1 MVIHLRGF
9 LRILVVSNTEFKYD
23 LGVVGLGYVGLPLAV
38 ESATSSLNVLGFD
51 INSERVEMINN
62 GHSPIEDIS
71 NEELSQ
77 SLKNFHSIT
86 ESKELSQCRN
96 IVISVPTPL
105 TDYQP
110 DLSYVINAAKTV
122 GENLVKN
129 QVVILESTTY
139 PGTTVEVLIPN
150 LEKMSGLKA
159 GEDFFVG
166 YSPERIDP
174 GNKVWKFKN
183 TPKVISGINNVS
195 TEKIQSFYESIIDET
210 VLVKGTK
217 EAEMVKLLENTYRHV
232 NIALINELAIL
243 CKMLDID
250 IWEVVN
256 AAKTKPF
263 GFESFKPGPGVGGH
277 CIPVD
282 PEYLSF
288 KTRQIGKPVRF
299 VELAQEINN
308 SMPLYVVNQVNEIL
322 NKNKIILN
330 SSKILLMGVA
340 YKKDISDMR
349 ESPAIDIVELLLDK
363 EVDISY
369 YDPYVEEFKVSG
381 HIINREVDTNS
392 FEDYDMLLVLT
403 PHSNFAQLDFNNL
416 KTIIFDTTGSDFIK
430 STERI

>member
-1 MVIHLRGF
+1 MV
-9 LRILVVSNTEFKYD
+9 SKTEFEYD

-38 ESATSSLNVLGFD
+38 ESSNQGLKVVGYD
-51 INSERVEMINN
+51 INPERVEMINN
-62 GHSPIEDIS
+62 GISPIEDIL
-71 NEELSQ
+71 NDELSN
-77 SLKNFHSIT
+77 SLDNFHST
-86 ESKELSQCRN
+86 LDSELLSKCQN

-110 DLSYVINAAKTV
+110 DLSFVINAAQTV

-129 QVVILESTTY
+129 QVIILESTTY
-139 PGTTVEVLIPN
+139 PGTTIEVLIPN
-150 LEKMSGLKA
+150 LENTSKLKA
-159 GEDFFVG
+159 GEDFYVG

-174 GNKVWKFKN
+174 GNKVWKFRN
-183 TPKVISGINNVS
+183 TPKVVSGINDIS
-195 TEKIQSFYESIIDET
+195 TEKIQSFYESIIENT

-232 NIALINELAIL
+232 NIALINELAML

-308 SMPLYVVNQVNEIL
+308 SMPAYVVGQISEIL
-322 NKNKIILN
+322 NKNGKILN
-330 SSKILLMGVA
+330 NSKILLMGVA
-340 YKKDISDMR
+340 YKNDISDMR
-349 ESPAIDIVELLLDK
+349 ESPAIDVTELLLQKKVDVSYFDPFVK
-363 EVDISY
+363 EFSVFGK
-369 YDPYVEEFKVSG
+369 E
-381 HIINREVDTNS
+381 INKEDEINS
-392 FEDYDMLLVLT
+392 FNNYDMLLVLT
-403 PHSNFAQLDFNNL
+403 PHSTFSDIDFTKI
-416 KTIIFDTTGSDFIK
+416 KTIIFDTTGSDFIQ
-430 STERI
+430 STERL

>member
-1 MVIHLRGF
+1 MT
-9 LRILVVSNTEFKYD
+9 SNTEFEYD

-38 ESATSSLNVLGFD
+38 ESSKQGLKVIGYD
-51 INSERVEMINN
+51 IDPERIEMINN
-62 GHSPIEDIS
+62 GISPIEDIS
-71 NEELSQ
+71 NDELNNV
-77 SLKNFHSIT
+77 LNNFHST
-86 ESKELSQCRN
+86 SDSELLSKCQN

-110 DLSYVINAAKTV
+110 DLSFVINAAKTV

-129 QVVILESTTY
+129 QVIILESTTY
-139 PGTTVEVLIPN
+139 PGTTIEVLIPN
-150 LEKMSGLKA
+150 LENTSKLKA

-183 TPKVISGINNVS
+183 TPKVVSGINDIS
-195 TEKIQSFYESIIDET
+195 TEKIQSFYESIIENI

-232 NIALINELAIL
+232 NIALINELAML

-308 SMPLYVVNQVNEIL
+308 SMPAYVVGQISEIL
-322 NKNKIILN
+322 NKNGKILN
-330 SSKILLMGVA
+330 NSKILLMGVA
-340 YKKDISDMR
+340 YKNDISDMR
-349 ESPAIDIVELLLDK
+349 ESPAIDITELLLEKKVDVSYFDPFVK
-363 EVDISY
+363 EFSVLG
-369 YDPYVEEFKVSG
+369 KA
-381 HIINREVDTNS
+381 INKENEINS
-392 FEDYDMLLVLT
+392 FDNYDMLLVLT
-403 PHSNFAQLDFNNL
+403 PHSNFSDIDFSKI
-416 KTIIFDTTGSDFIK
+416 KTIIFDTTGSDFIQ
-430 STERI
+430 STERL

>member
-1 MVIHLRGF
+1 MVIHLREF
-9 LRILVVSNTEFKYD
+9 LRILMVSNTEFKYD

-38 ESATSSLNVLGFD
+38 EAATSSLKVIGFD

-71 NEELSQ
+71 NDELSQ
-77 SLKNFHSIT
+77 SLQNFHSTIDS
-86 ESKELSQCRN
+86 EELSQCRN

-150 LEKMSGLKA
+150 LEKMSRLKA

-174 GNKVWKFKN
+174 GNEVWKFKN
-183 TPKVISGINNVS
+183 TPKVISGINDVS

-349 ESPAIDIVELLLDK
+349 ESPAIDIAELLLDK
-363 EVDISY
+363 DVDISY

-416 KTIIFDTTGSDFIK
+416 KTIIFDTTGSDFIN

>member
-1 MVIHLRGF
+1 MT
-9 LRILVVSNTEFKYD
+9 SNTEFEYD

-38 ESATSSLNVLGFD
+38 ESSKQGLKVIGYD
-51 INSERVEMINN
+51 INPERVEMINN
-62 GHSPIEDIS
+62 GISPIEDIL
-71 NEELSQ
+71 NDELSNA
-77 SLKNFHSIT
+77 LNNFHST
-86 ESKELSQCRN
+86 LDSELLSKCQN

-110 DLSYVINAAKTV
+110 DLSFVINAAKTV

-129 QVVILESTTY
+129 QVIILESTTY
-139 PGTTVEVLIPN
+139 PGTTIEVLIPN
-150 LEKMSGLKA
+150 LENTSKLKA

-183 TPKVISGINNVS
+183 TPKVVSGINDIS
-195 TEKIQSFYESIIDET
+195 TEKIRSFYESIIENI

-232 NIALINELAIL
+232 NIALINELAML

-308 SMPLYVVNQVNEIL
+308 SMPAYVVSQISEIL
-322 NKNKIILN
+322 NKNGKILN
-330 SSKILLMGVA
+330 NSKILLMGVA
-340 YKKDISDMR
+340 YKNDISDMR
-349 ESPAIDIVELLLDK
+349 ESPAIDITELLLEKKVDVSYFDPFVK
-363 EVDISY
+363 EFSVLG
-369 YDPYVEEFKVSG
+369 KT
-381 HIINREVDTNS
+381 INKEDEINS
-392 FEDYDMLLVLT
+392 FDNYDMLLVLT
-403 PHSNFAQLDFNNL
+403 PHSNFSDIDFSKI
-416 KTIIFDTTGSDFIK
+416 KTIIFDTTGSDFIQ
-430 STERI
+430 STERL

>member
-1 MVIHLRGF
+1 M
-9 LRILVVSNTEFKYD
+9 VSNTEFKYD

-38 ESATSSLNVLGFD
+38 EAATSSLKVIGFD

-71 NEELSQ
+71 NDELSQ
-77 SLKNFHSIT
+77 SLQNFHSTT
-86 ESKELSQCRN
+86 ESKQLSQCRN

-150 LEKMSGLKA
+150 LEKMSRLKA

-174 GNKVWKFKN
+174 GNEVWKFKN

-349 ESPAIDIVELLLDK
+349 ESPAIDIAELLLDK
-363 EVDISY
+363 DVDISY

-416 KTIIFDTTGSDFIK
+416 KTIIFDTTGSDFIN

>member
-1 MVIHLRGF
+1 M
-9 LRILVVSNTEFKYD
+9 SNFDYD

-38 ESATSSLNVLGFD
+38 ESANSALKVIGYD
-51 INSERVEMINN
+51 INRDRVNEINN
-62 GHSPIEDIS
+62 GKSPIEDIS
-71 NEELSQ
+71 DNELKKALNTFQATADPSLLSKCQ
-77 SLKNFHSIT
+77 H
-86 ESKELSQCRN
+86 

-110 DLSYVINAAKTV
+110 DLSYVEAAAKSV
-122 GENLVKN
+122 GENLISN

-139 PGTTVEVLIPN
+139 PGTTLEVLIPN
-150 LEKMSGLKA
+150 LEKYSSLGA
-159 GEDFFVG
+159 GSDFYVG

-174 GNKVWKFKN
+174 GNKEWKFKN
-183 TPKVISGINNVS
+183 TPKVISGINEDS
-195 TEKIQSFYESIIDET
+195 LEKINSFYKNIIDET
-210 VLVKGTK
+210 VIVKGTK

-232 NIALINELAIL
+232 NIALINELAML
-243 CKMLDID
+243 CKMLEID

-263 GFESFKPGPGVGGH
+263 GFQSFTPGPGVGGH

-308 SMPLYVVNQVNEIL
+308 SMPAYVVSRVNELL
-322 NKNKIILN
+322 NTKD
-330 SSKILLMGVA
+330 KILRNSKVLVLGVA

-349 ESPAIDIVELLLDK
+349 ESPALNILELLLEK
-363 EVDISY
+363 HVEVSF
-369 YDPYVEEFKVSG
+369 YDPFVDELKISG
-381 HIINREVDTNS
+381 QIIKKETTSSN
-392 FEDYDMLLVLT
+392 FENYDMLLVLT
-403 PHSNFAQLDFNNL
+403 PHTEFSEINFASLQN
-416 KTIIFDTTGSDFIK
+416 IVFDTTGSNFIQ

>member
-1 MVIHLRGF
+1 MA
-9 LRILVVSNTEFKYD
+9 SNTEFEYD

-38 ESATSSLNVLGFD
+38 ESSNQGLKVVGYD
-51 INSERVEMINN
+51 INPERVEMINN
-62 GHSPIEDIS
+62 GISPIEDIL
-71 NEELSQ
+71 NDELSN
-77 SLKNFHSIT
+77 SLDNFHST
-86 ESKELSQCRN
+86 LDSELLSKCQN

-129 QVVILESTTY
+129 QVIILESTTY
-139 PGTTVEVLIPN
+139 PGTTIEVLIPN
-150 LEKMSGLKA
+150 LENTSKLKA

-174 GNKVWKFKN
+174 GNKVWKFRN
-183 TPKVISGINNVS
+183 TPKVVSGINDIS
-195 TEKIQSFYESIIDET
+195 TEKIQSFYESIIENI

-232 NIALINELAIL
+232 NIALINELAML

-308 SMPLYVVNQVNEIL
+308 SMPAYVVGQISEIL
-322 NKNKIILN
+322 NKNGKILN
-330 SSKILLMGVA
+330 NSKILLMGVA
-340 YKKDISDMR
+340 YKNDISDMR
-349 ESPAIDIVELLLDK
+349 ESPAIDITELLLEKKVDVSYFDPFVK
-363 EVDISY
+363 EFS
-369 YDPYVEEFKVSG
+369 VSG
-381 HIINREVDTNS
+381 NEINKEDETNS
-392 FEDYDMLLVLT
+392 FDSYDMLLVLT
-403 PHSNFAQLDFNNL
+403 PHSNFSDIDFTKI
-416 KTIIFDTTGSDFIK
+416 KTIIFDTTGSDFIQ
-430 STERI
+430 STERL